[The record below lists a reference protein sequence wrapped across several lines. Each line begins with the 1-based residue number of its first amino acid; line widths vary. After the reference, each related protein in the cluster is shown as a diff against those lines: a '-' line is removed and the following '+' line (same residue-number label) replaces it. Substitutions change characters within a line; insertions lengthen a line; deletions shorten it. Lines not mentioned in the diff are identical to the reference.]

1 MIVRAY
7 CKDDHFACIEIFKS
21 NTPKFFAENELNDFE
36 FWLNGKDQN
45 VLAYQNT
52 QEEYFYVLE
61 HDGSVKACGG
71 MYLPKNEQR
80 INLVWGM
87 VHSSMHL
94 QGIGACLMQCRLDLA
109 NVLFP
114 RIPITIDTTQHS
126 SGFFEKFNFETVKT
140 TEDFYANGLHRID
153 MVKIK

>member
-1 MIVRAY
+1 
-7 CKDDHFACIEIFKS
+7 
-21 NTPKFFAENELNDFE
+21 
-36 FWLNGKDQN
+36 
-45 VLAYQNT
+45 
-52 QEEYFYVLE
+52 
-61 HDGSVKACGG
+61 

-140 TEDFYANGLHRID
+140 REDFYANGLHRID